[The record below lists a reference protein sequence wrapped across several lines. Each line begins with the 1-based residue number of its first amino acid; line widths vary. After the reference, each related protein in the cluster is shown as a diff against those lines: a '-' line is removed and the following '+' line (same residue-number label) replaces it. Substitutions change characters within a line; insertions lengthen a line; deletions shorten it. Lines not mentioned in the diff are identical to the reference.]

1 MNHLKKLMNYPPI
14 FLSSADSYSDIWDL
28 FFLLFKKNWPEYD
41 GTIYLNTQE
50 KTIQVEGLN
59 IVCTRVGQLGSFGK
73 TFRAGLDQVK
83 SESIIL
89 MMIDYFFVG
98 KVVDKKI
105 KEHFEFFQRENLDSL
120 CLTFQPYPNTIQTTN
135 KELIRVLPPA
145 PNVMFSYQ
153 IAFWKKKMLREMALP
168 HENPW
173 TSEWFGSRRAEKM
186 NIKLASIASN
196 NNNPI
201 PYNPAGCLHKGKWL
215 HDAVDHLNTF
225 NYNIDFEERGYFRE
239 QPRTIMY
246 RLKTKWMIVKDGLK
260 GSYWDL
266 WKKRPV
272 N

>member
-1 MNHLKKLMNYPPI
+1 MKDLRYPPI

-50 KTIQVEGLN
+50 KTIRVEGLN
-59 IVCTRVGQLGSFGK
+59 IVCTKVGQLGSFGK
-73 TFRAGLDQVK
+73 TFRAGLEQVD
-83 SESIIL
+83 SDSVMLI
-89 MMIDYFFVG
+89 MIDYLFTGNVN
-98 KVVDKKI
+98 DSKI
-105 KEHFEFFQRENLDSL
+105 TEYYNYFISEKLDSL
-120 CLTFQPYPNTIQTTN
+120 CLIFQNFTCTEHSKH
-135 KELIRVLPPA
+135 KELNMVMPPE

-153 IAFWKKKMLREMALP
+153 IAFWKKTVLMQMALP

-186 NIKLASIASN
+186 KIKLASIAPN

-215 HDAVDHLNTF
+215 RDAVDHLNTF
-225 NYNIDFEERGYFRE
+225 DYNIDFEQRGFFIE
-239 QPRTIMY
+239 NQKKVSY
-246 RLKTKWMIVKDGLK
+246 RIKTKWMIVKDGLK

-266 WKKRPV
+266 WKRKAL
-272 N
+272 NQH